1 SLVLKPESS
10 LLEKESLKSDFSTK
24 KSVKQCSYIGDVV
37 VFNGVY
43 GKFSED
49 DQQLPKGKLTGRNE
63 NHMLEYSWFG
73 ECMGHSTTLAYVK
86 VAEGSRGGLCLVWQG
101 DVTVNLRSFSKNHL
115 NALVKEDS
123 DDKEWRFTGFYRAH
137 FASYRNGMPREERRM
152 EAFQDVIEECQL
164 MDVGYLEEWFTLE
177 RGNLPKTNIR
187 ER

>member
-1 SLVLKPESS
+1 HGVKECNGILTDERDKPEDELPYSLVLKLESS

-49 DQQLPKGKLTGRNE
+49 EAD
-63 NHMLEYSWFG
+63 
-73 ECMGHSTTLAYVK
+73 
-86 VAEGSRGGLCLVWQG
+86 GSRGGLCLVWKR
-101 DVTVNLRSFSKNHL
+101 DVTVSLRSFSKNHL

-137 FASYRNGMPREERRM
+137 FANSNKIMYSFEKAGGMPREERRM
-152 EAFQDVIEECQL
+152 EAFQDVLEECQL

-177 RGNLPKTNIR
+177 IGNLPKTNIR

>member
-1 SLVLKPESS
+1 HGVKECNGIPTDERDKKEDELPYSFVLKPESS

-24 KSVKQCSYIGDVV
+24 KSVKQCSYIGDVA

-49 DQQLPKGKLTGRNE
+49 DSNKI
-63 NHMLEYSWFG
+63 MYSFEKAG
-73 ECMGHSTTLAYVK
+73 
-86 VAEGSRGGLCLVWQG
+86 
-101 DVTVNLRSFSKNHL
+101 
-115 NALVKEDS
+115 
-123 DDKEWRFTGFYRAH
+123 
-137 FASYRNGMPREERRM
+137 GMPREERRM
-152 EAFQDVIEECQL
+152 EAFQDVLEECQL